1 MRRLRVCAMFL
12 AMVVGITVLPFPLAA
27 QDENQQQ
34 EQPNENKAETEK
46 GRQESVHGQPASDS
60 VSAYR
65 LDFTITE
72 FDDGKKINARNYTLL
87 AQVGFSPS
95 MLRIGGRMPVR
106 IQSNSSNM
114 PSQFQ
119 YFDLGMNIDCSVR
132 EKDAALILDTRI
144 DSSSMAPQVEES
156 THQPIERQWRSQVK
170 SVVTPGKPT
179 VILSMEDPTSKGKF
193 QVEVTATKMH

>member
-1 MRRLRVCAMFL
+1 MRILRLCAMFL
-12 AMVVGITVLPFPLAA
+12 AVVLGMTILPFPLAA
-27 QDENQQQ
+27 QDEDQQQ
-34 EQPNENKAETEK
+34 EQPSKNKTEAGKAYQENVN
-46 GRQESVHGQPASDS
+46 RQPASDS

-72 FDDGKKINARNYTLL
+72 FGDGKKINARNYSLL
-87 AQVGFSPS
+87 AQVGSSPN

-114 PSQFQ
+114 PSEVQ
-119 YFDLGMNIDCSVR
+119 YLDLGMNIDCSVR
-132 EKDAALILDTRI
+132 EKDGALILDTSI

-156 THQPIERQWRSQVK
+156 THRPIERQWKSEVR
-170 SVVTPGKPT
+170 SVVNPGKPT
-179 VILSMEDPTSKGKF
+179 VILSIEDPTSKAKF

>member
-1 MRRLRVCAMFL
+1 MFL
-12 AMVVGITVLPFPLAA
+12 AMVLGITILPFPLAA
-27 QDENQQQ
+27 QDEDQQQ
-34 EQPNENKAETEK
+34 EQPNQNKAETEK
-46 GRQESVHGQPASDS
+46 GHQESVHRQSASDS

-72 FDDGKKINARNYTLL
+72 FDDGKKINARNYSLL

-106 IQSNSSNM
+106 IQGSSNT
-114 PSQFQ
+114 PPQFQ

-132 EKDAALILDTRI
+132 EKDGALILDTRI

-156 THQPIERQWRSQVK
+156 THQPIERQWRSEVR
-170 SVVTPGKPT
+170 SVVNPGKPT

>member
-1 MRRLRVCAMFL
+1 MKLLRLCAMFL
-12 AMVVGITVLPFPLAA
+12 TVVLVTTVLPFALAA

-34 EQPNENKAETEK
+34 EQPSENRAEVEKAHQQSAN
-46 GRQESVHGQPASDS
+46 RQPASDS
-60 VSAYR
+60 ISAYR

-72 FDDGKKINARNYTLL
+72 FDDGKKINARNYSLL

-106 IQSNSSNM
+106 IQSSSSNM

-132 EKDAALILDTRI
+132 EKDGALILDTRI

-156 THQPIERQWRSQVK
+156 THQPIERQWKSEVR
-170 SVVTPGKPT
+170 SVVNPGKPT

-193 QVEVTATKMH
+193 QVEATATKMH